1 MTAGRCD
8 VMMTGA
14 VCGVMCEI
22 SQVPAQYGKNWMS
35 GANPIFSVLGRYET
49 NFELT
54 PRPRTVVGSH
64 QSSLELL

>member
-1 MTAGRCD
+1 
-8 VMMTGA
+8 
-14 VCGVMCEI
+14 
-22 SQVPAQYGKNWMS
+22 MS